1 MSPLFFLKKRR
12 FILMLDCFKKQSE
25 NDEPEPQRRWNP
37 FRKNQPSTDQDT
49 LPVVVMTPSE
59 IRRKSR
65 LVRRESELHF
75 YEGGVRKKYTT
86 LLKWIGRVGFI
97 AKGVVYG
104 CIGVLTLTN
113 LTGAWT
119 PNGSEGN
126 ESPQVSTET
135 LKTAD
140 TSLSKLKG
148 SIFIIRRHSSRW

>member
-1 MSPLFFLKKRR
+1 
-12 FILMLDCFKKQSE
+12 MLDCFKKKSE
-25 NDEPEPQRRWNP
+25 KDESQPERGWNL
-37 FRKNQPSTDQDT
+37 FRKHQPSPNQET
-49 LPVVVMTPSE
+49 LPVAVRTPSE

-86 LLKWIGRVGFI
+86 CLKWMGRVGFI

-119 PNGSEGN
+119 PNGSKGN
-126 ESPQVSTET
+126 ESPQVSTGP
-135 LKTAD
+135 LKTASA
-140 TSLSKLKG
+140 SLTKLKG
-148 SIFIIRRHSSRW
+148 RIFIIRRHSSRG